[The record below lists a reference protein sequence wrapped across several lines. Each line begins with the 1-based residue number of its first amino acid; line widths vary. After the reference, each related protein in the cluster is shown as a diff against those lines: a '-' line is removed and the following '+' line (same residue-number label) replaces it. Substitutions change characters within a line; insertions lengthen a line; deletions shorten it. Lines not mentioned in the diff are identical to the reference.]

1 MQALVGEVH
10 SKYFYMNNLDK
21 IEQRVRNLEF
31 QLSRLKDNLRNMD
44 NTLGEG
50 GHIDTAFQL
59 LTNEID
65 DAKSELNSRIDE
77 VNQKL
82 DIIIQHLTGM
92 NEPE

>member
-1 MQALVGEVH
+1 
-10 SKYFYMNNLDK
+10 
-21 IEQRVRNLEF
+21 
-31 QLSRLKDNLRNMD
+31 MD

-65 DAKSELNSRIDE
+65 DAKSELKTELNSRIDE

-82 DIIIQHLTGM
+82 DTILQHLTGM
-92 NEPE
+92 NEPDNK